1 VYEVT
6 NQKLADRRTSMLN
19 SLASISTP
27 TVDDVFSNTLT
38 VLETNPR
45 DIPFA
50 IIYKCDEGD
59 GSTMLH
65 LQEHYGL
72 PEDHELLVASASIQS
87 DEGLIPDLRRAGSE
101 LTYIVP
107 DERFE
112 AIAWK
117 GWGEPSKHVAILP
130 ITDGFRLC
138 GYLVTG
144 TNPYRPF
151 NDRGR
156 QFFHD
161 LRRMVS
167 SLVSS
172 AVDLESSKRRQEQ
185 LEADLAFSD
194 LKLHHLISHASV
206 GMCHATVGG
215 KMLWANDH
223 YYRLAGRSMEEHL
236 ANYAFFEVYLDEDR
250 PKVEKVWEH
259 LLAGVEHV
267 SAEFRLKRTWISPNG
282 EEGPASIQVLAFP
295 YRDTEGGQVKSI
307 MACTTDISRL
317 KWAQD
322 FHARSAA
329 EAREAKR
336 QQEAFIDVVSH
347 EMRNPLSAIVHCAD
361 AIMLA
366 AEECQAGTTDADFS
380 SRCTEALSENLQSA
394 RIVLQCA
401 HHQKRIIDDVL
412 TLSKLDSMLLS
423 ITPAIVKPQNLV
435 DSIVSI
441 FEAELKTHSINCTIA
456 ADPSLVDLAVEQVYL
471 DSSRVTQVFINLM
484 TNAIKFVKTLDHRQI
499 AIRFGACKTNP
510 RDLFPQDMFW
520 ATSEQDSDV
529 TSNPEWGT
537 GEEVFLTFAVQDSGI
552 GLRREDIAKIFG
564 RFQQANVKTH
574 IKYGGSGLG
583 LFISKKLTEKQGGEI
598 GVSSVQG
605 KGSTFG
611 FYVKTRRGEQSAP
624 AAAIQLA
631 NSAVNV
637 DAMARPLSVLLVE
650 DNIINQQVRYHLPS
664 PPVHSSN

>member
-1 VYEVT
+1 
-6 NQKLADRRTSMLN
+6 MLN
-19 SLASISTP
+19 SLASISTSS
-27 TVDDVFSNTLT
+27 VDQVFSHTLT
-38 VLETNPR
+38 VLGTNPR

-50 IIYKCDEGD
+50 MLYKLEGMA
-59 GSTMLH
+59 STTLQ

-72 PEDHELLVASASIQS
+72 PEGHKLLVDNASMQS
-87 DEGLIPDLRRAGSE
+87 DEGLIPDMRNAGSQ

-112 AIAWK
+112 HVTWK
-117 GWGEPSKHVAILP
+117 GWGEPSTRVAILP
-130 ITDGFRLC
+130 ITNGFRIF
-138 GYLVTG
+138 GYLAVG

-151 NDRGR
+151 NDRGQ
-156 QFFHD
+156 QFFRD
-161 LRRMVS
+161 LHRMVS

-172 AVDLESSKRRQEQ
+172 AFDLESSKKRQEQ

-194 LKLHHLISHASV
+194 LQLRHLISHASV
-206 GMCHATVGG
+206 GMCHVALDGE
-215 KMLWANDH
+215 MLWANDH
-223 YYRLAGRSMEEHL
+223 YYHLAGKSVEEHL
-236 ANYAFFEVYLDEDR
+236 VHYAFLDAYLDEDR
-250 PKVEKVWEH
+250 PKAQEVWEH

-267 SAEFRLKRTWISPNG
+267 SVEFRMKRTWTSPNG
-282 EEGPASIQVLAFP
+282 EEEPASIQLLAFP
-295 YRDTEGGQVKSI
+295 YRDPESGQVKSI

-361 AIMLA
+361 AVMVA
-366 AEECQAGTTDADFS
+366 AEECQTGTTDADFP
-380 SRCTEALSENLQSA
+380 SRCIEAMSENLQSA
-394 RIVLQCA
+394 RIILQCA

-423 ITPAIVKPQNLV
+423 ITPVVVKPQNLV

-441 FEAELKTHSINCTIA
+441 FEAELKTHSIDCSIIP
-456 ADPSLVDLAVEQVYL
+456 DPSFVDLAVEQVYL

-484 TNAIKFVKTLDHRQI
+484 TNAIKFVKSMDHPQI
-499 AIRFGACKTNP
+499 IVRFGACTASP
-510 RDLFPQDMFW
+510 RELFPQDMFW
-520 ATSEQDSDV
+520 ATSEQESDV
-529 TSNPEWGT
+529 TNNPEWGT

-552 GLRREDIAKIFG
+552 GLQQEDIARIFG

-611 FYVKTRRGEQSAP
+611 FYVKTRRGQQFIP
-624 AAAIQLA
+624 TAATQLTKRA
-631 NSAVNV
+631 RSLDNTS
-637 DAMARPLSVLLVE
+637 RPLSVLLVE
-650 DNIINQQVRYHLPS
+650 DNIINQQVCCCPVTLLPLLTKL
-664 PPVHSSN
+664 